1 MSAAVAI
8 LDALRKKPVA
18 EKKKEFSVA
27 FFVANAAKSKSKP
40 VDREEV
46 REVREDREEV
56 REDREEV
63 REDREEE
70 PEKRAGPTVR
80 IVDKASLKLVNRED
94 IFARIKAA
102 RGIVTEAAPNPL
114 TLTAAKLVS
123 IVEEAPVPKL
133 KGRKLQKIKL
143 IPVSAMQSIDK
154 VIVPEVEAVE
164 EKDAEVVEEEKEV
177 ANLEPETGVKE
188 KKKRGTRK
196 KGDKEAKELEK
207 TKDTEKTKKL
217 AQVQS
222 KKPPQPTKP
231 IEPLVA
237 SEYYLNNREKFVEF
251 INKLFQK
258 NFRAEIMDESRVVS
272 CEDRRSAEEFGL
284 LTHQK
289 IVKDYLNMYS
299 PYRGLLLY
307 HGLGS
312 GKTCSSIA
320 IAEGLKSNKRVF
332 VMTPAFLRTNYMQ
345 ELKKC
350 GDDIYKRPRHWKFVD
365 AVEKP
370 ALVPSL
376 AETLDIPA
384 EYVKKHGGAWL
395 VDPEKPSNYG
405 DLSPKEQGEV
415 DAQLNEMIQAKYTF
429 ISYNGVR
436 ENRINELSLGYT
448 VNPFDNTVVII
459 DEAHNFVSRIV
470 NHIKKAPDTDKGA
483 KGAKA
488 KAAKALKPEDAPI
501 ALNLYRFLLDAVNVK
516 VILLSGTPIIN
527 YPNEIGVLFNI
538 LRGYIKTWTLQ
549 LSSAQ
554 GISEARL
561 QQLFQSVDLMDYMKY
576 NATERTLTVTRNP
589 YGFVNVHKVLAKGP
603 VKAQLDKLYNGVT
616 FAVDEHGIINDED
629 FIKLVTATLAT
640 EGIKATKSAANPV
653 AHKALPDTFDG
664 FEKYF
669 IDADTAELKNMDV
682 FKRRILGLTSY
693 YRSAQEQLLP
703 RYDVAN
709 DFEVVLVPMSNYQL
723 SVYQQ
728 ERLVEINK
736 DREANKRKM
745 LAPGR
750 KPRAEGAAGAK
761 KPMTMKEL
769 YSEPSSSYR
778 IFSRAACNFVF
789 PREIGRPKPFASEAK
804 GASAAEGAADLEGKE
819 AAEDVDEDIID
830 ADNARA
836 ITKNPEGALGVDE
849 AAELQKKTATQAY
862 KQYEDRIQEV
872 LGILK
877 RNEEQYFNPRA
888 LAIYSPKFLKLLQN
902 LQDPKHEGLNLVYSQ
917 FRTLEGIGLLKMA
930 MEANDYAQFR
940 IKHNKASNQWVLD
953 NRPEDA
959 GKRRFALYTGTEDAE
974 EKEIIR
980 CIFNSEWDQ
989 VPSNIRDELLRISG
1003 NNFYGEVINTLMIS
1017 ASGAEGINLR
1027 NVRYVHILEPY
1038 WHPVRIEQVVG
1049 RARRICSHQDLPAEL
1064 RTVNVF
1070 LYLMV
1075 YSQAQLKPLTKEE
1088 KAAAD
1093 QEEALLAS
1101 SDPKTVV
1108 DVSNAALKYIRVSR
1122 ELRESDTSTKTGQ
1135 PITTDESLYEIAKTK
1150 EAINSNILRC
1160 VKETA
1165 IDCAIHAKAGS
1176 KETLKCFTFDNPENK
1191 FAYTPNIQDE
1201 ATATEEPT
1209 KKSAAAKPKA
1219 KPKEGVDSHTAATA
1233 AEAVP
1238 LNKEMRKM
1246 KIKAIIHDGVKY
1258 GIDIET
1264 NDVYDYENLKIGN
1277 RVLVGKFVEM
1287 KPGKFTIV

>member
-8 LDALRKKPVA
+8 LDALRKKPLA

-27 FFVANAAKSKSKP
+27 FFVANASKSKSKSKEE
-40 VDREEV
+40 DREKE
-46 REVREDREEV
+46 RDEEKEREDREKES
-56 REDREEV
+56 E
-63 REDREEE
+63 EEE
-70 PEKRAGPTVR
+70 PEKRTMGPTVR
-80 IVDKASLKLVNRED
+80 IVDQASLKLVNRED

-102 RGIVTEAAPNPL
+102 RGIITEAAPNPL

-143 IPVSAMQSIDK
+143 IPVSSAPALDK
-154 VIVPEVEAVE
+154 VVLQEAPN
-164 EKDAEVVEEEKEV
+164 EVVEEKEV
-177 ANLEPETGVKE
+177 VNLEPLKQ
-188 KKKRGTRK
+188 KRGTRK
-196 KGDKEAKELEK
+196 KGDKETKELEK
-207 TKDTEKTKKL
+207 TKEPQTKEL
-217 AQVQS
+217 AQVPS

-370 ALVPSL
+370 ELAPSL
-376 AETLDIPA
+376 AETLDIPE

-470 NHIKKAPDTDKGA
+470 NHIKKAPDDSSAKKGA
-483 KGAKA
+483 KGAKD
-488 KAAKALKPEDAPI
+488 KALKPEDAPI

-516 VILLSGTPIIN
+516 VVLLSGTPIIN

-549 LSSAQ
+549 LASSAQ

-561 QQLFQSVDLMDYMKY
+561 QQLFQSVDVMDYMKY

-589 YGFVNVHKVLAKGP
+589 YGFVNVHKVLAKGA

-616 FAVDEHGIINDED
+616 FAVDEHGSINDED
-629 FIKLVTATLAT
+629 FIKLITATLAA

-709 DFEVVLVPMSNYQL
+709 DFEVVRVPMSNYQL

-750 KPRAEGAAGAK
+750 KPRAEGATGAAVGK

-789 PREIGRPKPFASEAK
+789 PRELGRPKPFIS
-804 GASAAEGAADLEGKE
+804 ASAAEGAIS
-819 AAEDVDEDIID
+819 AAEEDVDEDIID

-836 ITKNPEGALGVDE
+836 ITKNPEGAIGVDE
-849 AAELQKKTATQAY
+849 AAELQKKTATEAY
-862 KQYEDRIQEV
+862 KQYEDRIEEV
-872 LGILK
+872 LGMLK

-902 LQDPKHEGLNLVYSQ
+902 LQDPMHEGLNLVYSQ

-940 IKHNKASNQWVLD
+940 IKHHKASNQWVLD
-953 NRPEDA
+953 NRHEDA
-959 GKRRFALYTGTEDAE
+959 GKRRFALYTGKEDAE

-989 VPSNIRDELLRISG
+989 VPSNIRDELLHISG

-1027 NVRYVHILEPY
+1027 NVRYVHIVEPY

-1075 YSQAQLKPLTKEE
+1075 YSQAQLKPLTKDE

-1201 ATATEEPT
+1201 ATATEEQG
-1209 KKSAAAKPKA
+1209 KKRATNKPKPAAAEAKA
-1219 KPKEGVDSHTAATA
+1219 T

-1238 LNKEMRKM
+1238 LNKEMRKI
-1246 KIKAIIHDGVKY
+1246 KIKKIVHDGVKY
-1258 GIDIET
+1258 GIDIEN

-1287 KPGKFTIV
+1287 KHGKFTIVTD

>member
-27 FFVANAAKSKSKP
+27 FFVANESKGIEKEKEKAKHAEK
-40 VDREEV
+40 EE
-46 REVREDREEV
+46 R
-56 REDREEV
+56 
-63 REDREEE
+63 REEE
-70 PEKRAGPTVR
+70 EKEEGVTDPHVKKSNPTVK

-102 RGIVTEAAPNPL
+102 RGIITEAAPNPL
-114 TLTAAKLVS
+114 TLTAAKVVS
-123 IVEEAPVPKL
+123 IVEEAPIPKL

-143 IPVSAMQSIDK
+143 IPVSVAPALDK
-154 VIVPEVEAVE
+154 VVLAEEAP
-164 EKDAEVVEEEKEV
+164 KDVVEEKEV
-177 ANLEPETGVKE
+177 EPTLEPL

-196 KGDKEAKELEK
+196 KADKEAKELEP
-207 TKDTEKTKKL
+207 EKTKVLEPEK
-217 AQVQS
+217 APV
-222 KKPPQPTKP
+222 KKAPNKP

-258 NFRAEIMDESRVVS
+258 NYRAEIMDESRVVS

-320 IAEGLKSNKRVF
+320 IAEGLKSSKPVF

-350 GDDIYKRPRHWKFVD
+350 GDDVYKRPRHWKFVD

-370 ALVPSL
+370 ALIPSL
-376 AETLDIPA
+376 AETLAIPA
-384 EYVKKHGGAWL
+384 DYIKKHGGAWL

-405 DLSPKEQGEV
+405 ELSPKEQGEV

-448 VNPFDNTVVII
+448 VNPFDNSVVII

-470 NHIKKAPDTDKGA
+470 NHLKKVPDDTGKKGT
-483 KGAKA
+483 KPKA
-488 KAAKALKPEDAPI
+488 SMKPEDVPI

-516 VILLSGTPIIN
+516 VVLLSGTPIIN

-538 LRGYIKTWTLQ
+538 LRGYIKTWTFQ
-549 LSSAQ
+549 LASSAQ
-554 GISEARL
+554 GVTEARL
-561 QQLFQSVDLMDYMKY
+561 QQLFQSVDIMDYMKY
-576 NATERTLTVTRNP
+576 GASDRTLTVTRNP
-589 YGFVNVHKVLAKGP
+589 FGFVNVHKVLSKAG
-603 VKAQLDKLYNGVT
+603 VKAQLDKLYEGVT
-616 FAVDEHGIINDED
+616 FDVDEHGIMNDDD
-629 FIKLVTATLAT
+629 FVKMVTAVLAND
-640 EGIKATKSAANPV
+640 GIKATKSAASPV

-682 FKRRILGLTSY
+682 FQRRILGLTSY

-709 DFEVVLVPMSNYQL
+709 DFEVVRVPMSNYQL

-728 ERLVEINK
+728 ERLAEINK
-736 DREANKRKM
+736 DREAKKRKT

-750 KPRAEGAAGAK
+750 KPTAQGATGATGAAK
-761 KPMTMKEL
+761 KPLTMKDL
-769 YSEPSSSYR
+769 YAEPSSSYR

-789 PREIGRPKPFASEAK
+789 PREIGRPKPFGKGISE
-804 GASAAEGAADLEGKE
+804 AEGAAVEGAAVEGAEANDL
-819 AAEDVDEDIID
+819 DEDLID
-830 ADNARA
+830 ADHARA
-836 ITKNPEGALGVDE
+836 IAKNPEGALGVDE
-849 AAELQKKTATQAY
+849 AAEVQKKTTTAAY
-862 KQYEDRIQEV
+862 KQYEDRIKEV
-872 LGILK
+872 LDLMK
-877 RNEEQYFNPRA
+877 RNDEQYFNPRA

-902 LQDPKHEGLNLVYSQ
+902 LQDPKHVGLNLVYSQ

-940 IKHNKASNQWVLD
+940 IKHNTASQQWVLD
-953 NRPEDA
+953 DRPEDA
-959 GKRRFALYTGTEDAE
+959 GKRRFALYTGTETAE

-989 VPSNIRDELLRISG
+989 VPSSIRDELLRISG

-1027 NVRYVHILEPY
+1027 NVRYVHIVEPY

-1049 RARRICSHQDLPAEL
+1049 RARRICSHQDLPADL

-1075 YSQAQLKPLTKEE
+1075 YSPTQLKPLSKEE
-1088 KAAAD
+1088 KAEAD
-1093 QEEALLAS
+1093 KEEALLAS

-1122 ELRESDTSTKTGQ
+1122 ELREGDTSSKTDE
-1135 PITTDESLYEIAKTK
+1135 PITTDQSLYEIAKTK
-1150 EAINSNILRC
+1150 ESINSNILRC

-1191 FAYTPNIQDE
+1191 FAYTPSIQDE
-1201 ATATEEPT
+1201 VIAPEAQTAKVTNAKVT
-1209 KKSAAAKPKA
+1209 KAKDAAAV
-1219 KPKEGVDSHTAATA
+1219 EAA
-1233 AEAVP
+1233 P
-1238 LNKEMRKM
+1238 LNKEMRKI
-1246 KIKAIIHDGVKY
+1246 KIKEIMYDGVKY

-1277 RVLVGKFVEM
+1277 RVLVGKFVEL
-1287 KPGKFTIV
+1287 KPGKFAVV

>member
-8 LDALRKKPVA
+8 LDALRKKPLA

-27 FFVANAAKSKSKP
+27 FFVANASKSKSKSK
-40 VDREEV
+40 E
-46 REVREDREEV
+46 EDREKE
-56 REDREEV
+56 RDEEKEKEDREKES
-63 REDREEE
+63 EEEE
-70 PEKRAGPTVR
+70 PEKRAMGPTVR
-80 IVDKASLKLVNRED
+80 IVDQASLKLVNRED

-102 RGIVTEAAPNPL
+102 RGIITEAAPNPL

-143 IPVSAMQSIDK
+143 IPVSSAPALDK
-154 VIVPEVEAVE
+154 VVLQEAPN
-164 EKDAEVVEEEKEV
+164 EVVEEKEV
-177 ANLEPETGVKE
+177 VNLEPLKQ
-188 KKKRGTRK
+188 KRGTRK
-196 KGDKEAKELEK
+196 KGDKETKELEK
-207 TKDTEKTKKL
+207 TKEPQTKEL
-217 AQVQS
+217 AQVPS

-370 ALVPSL
+370 ELAPSL
-376 AETLDIPA
+376 AETLDIPE

-470 NHIKKAPDTDKGA
+470 NHIKKAPDDSAKKGA
-483 KGAKA
+483 KGAKD
-488 KAAKALKPEDAPI
+488 KALKPEDAPI

-516 VILLSGTPIIN
+516 VVLLSGTPIIN

-549 LSSAQ
+549 LASSAQ

-561 QQLFQSVDLMDYMKY
+561 QQLFQSVDVMDYMKY

-589 YGFVNVHKVLAKGP
+589 YGFVNVHKVLAKSA

-616 FAVDEHGIINDED
+616 FAVDEHGSINDDD
-629 FIKLVTATLAT
+629 FIKLITATLAA

-703 RYDVAN
+703 RYDIAN
-709 DFEVVLVPMSNYQL
+709 DFEVVRVPMSNYQL

-750 KPRAEGAAGAK
+750 KPRAEGATGAAVGK

-789 PREIGRPKPFASEAK
+789 PRELGRPKPFISASA
-804 GASAAEGAADLEGKE
+804 APSAAEGAIS

-849 AAELQKKTATQAY
+849 AAELQKKTATEAY
-862 KQYEDRIQEV
+862 KQYEDRIEEV
-872 LGILK
+872 LGMLK

-959 GKRRFALYTGTEDAE
+959 GKRRFALYTGKEDAE

-1027 NVRYVHILEPY
+1027 NVRYVHIVEPY

-1075 YSQAQLKPLTKEE
+1075 YSQAQLKPLTKDE

-1165 IDCAIHAKAGS
+1165 IDCSIHAKAGS

-1201 ATATEEPT
+1201 ATATEEQG
-1209 KKSAAAKPKA
+1209 KKRATNKPK
-1219 KPKEGVDSHTAATA
+1219 PAATA
-1233 AEAVP
+1233 AAAVAEAVP
-1238 LNKEMRKM
+1238 LNKEMRKI
-1246 KIKAIIHDGVKY
+1246 KIKEITHDGVKY

>member
-8 LDALRKKPVA
+8 LDALRKKPLA
-18 EKKKEFSVA
+18 EKKKEYSVA
-27 FFVANAAKSKSKP
+27 FFVANSAKPKGMEKEKEKEKEKKAS
-40 VDREEV
+40 
-46 REVREDREEV
+46 
-56 REDREEV
+56 
-63 REDREEE
+63 EEE
-70 PEKRAGPTVR
+70 QEQEEGERVVKHPLKPTAVQ
-80 IVDKASLKLVNRED
+80 ITDKSSLKLANRED

-102 RGIVTEAAPNPL
+102 RGIITQAAPNPL

-123 IVEEAPVPKL
+123 IVEEAPIPKL

-143 IPVSAMQSIDK
+143 IPVSVAPALDK
-154 VIVPEVEAVE
+154 VVLQEV
-164 EKDAEVVEEEKEV
+164 AEVAEEVPNDVVVVEEKEV
-177 ANLEPETGVKE
+177 EPTLEPL

-196 KGDKEAKELEK
+196 KGDKEAKEMKELEPEK
-207 TKDTEKTKKL
+207 TKEPEPVKK
-217 AQVQS
+217 AS
-222 KKPPQPTKP
+222 KP

-251 INKLFQK
+251 INKLFHK
-258 NFRAEIMDESRVVS
+258 NYRAEIMDESRVVS

-320 IAEGLKSNKRVF
+320 IAEGLKSDKRVF

-370 ALVPSL
+370 ELIPSL
-376 AETLDIPA
+376 AETLAIPA
-384 EYVKKHGGAWL
+384 DYIKKHDGAWL

-405 DLSPKEQGEV
+405 ELSPKEQGEV

-448 VNPFDNTVVII
+448 VNPFDNSVVII

-470 NHIKKAPDTDKGA
+470 NHLKKLPDDTEKSGKDT
-483 KGAKA
+483 KA
-488 KAAKALKPEDAPI
+488 KTAKTLIKPEDVPI

-516 VILLSGTPIIN
+516 IVLLSGTPIIN

-538 LRGYIKTWTLQ
+538 LRGYIKTWTFQ
-549 LSSAQ
+549 LASSAQ
-554 GISEARL
+554 GITESRL
-561 QQLFQSVDLMDYMKY
+561 QQLFQSVDIMDYMKY
-576 NATERTLTVTRNP
+576 GAADRSLTVTRNP
-589 YGFVNVHKVLAKGP
+589 FGFVNVHKVLSKAG
-603 VKAQLDKLYNGVT
+603 VKAQLDKLYEGVT
-616 FAVDEHGIINDED
+616 FDVDEHGVLNDDD
-629 FIKLVTATLAT
+629 FVKMVTAVLASD
-640 EGIKATKSAANPV
+640 GIKAAKTAASPV

-682 FKRRILGLTSY
+682 FQRRILGLTSY

-709 DFEVVLVPMSNYQL
+709 DFEVVRVPMSNYQL

-728 ERLVEINK
+728 ERLAEINK
-736 DREANKRKM
+736 DREAKKRKT

-750 KPRAEGAAGAK
+750 KPTAQGATTGAK
-761 KPMTMKEL
+761 KPLTMKDL
-769 YSEPSSSYR
+769 YAEPSSSYR
-778 IFSRAACNFVF
+778 IFSRAACNFAF
-789 PREIGRPKPFASEAK
+789 PREIGRPKPFGKS
-804 GASAAEGAADLEGKE
+804 GAEAEGKSGAEAMDVEDL
-819 AAEDVDEDIID
+819 DEDIID
-830 ADNARA
+830 ADHARA
-836 ITKNPEGALGVDE
+836 IAKNPEGALGVDE
-849 AAELQKKTATQAY
+849 AAEVQKKTTTAAY

-872 LGILK
+872 LDLMK
-877 RNEEQYFNPRA
+877 RNEEEYFNPRS

-902 LQDPKHEGLNLVYSQ
+902 LQDPKHVGLNLVYSQ

-940 IKHNKASNQWVLD
+940 IKHNPATKQWVLD
-953 NRPEDA
+953 DRQEDV
-959 GKRRFALYTGTEDAE
+959 GKRRFALYTGSETAE
-974 EKEIIR
+974 EKEIVR

-989 VPSNIRDELLRISG
+989 VPSSIRDDLLRISG

-1038 WHPVRIEQVVG
+1038 WHPVRTEQVVG

-1075 YSQAQLKPLTKEE
+1075 YSPAQLKPLSKDE

-1108 DVSNAALKYIRVSR
+1108 DVSNAALKFIRVSR
-1122 ELRESDTSTKTGQ
+1122 ELRESDTSAKTGE
-1135 PITTDESLYEIAKTK
+1135 PITTDQSLYEIAKTK
-1150 EAINSNILRC
+1150 EEINSNILRC

-1165 IDCAIHAKAGS
+1165 IDCAIHAKSGS

-1191 FAYTPNIQDE
+1191 FAYVPNIQDE
-1201 ATATEEPT
+1201 VIATEASG
-1209 KKSAAAKPKA
+1209 KKAVAANKTKPKA
-1219 KPKEGVDSHTAATA
+1219 T
-1233 AEAVP
+1233 EAVEAP

-1246 KIKAIIHDGVKY
+1246 QIKEITHDGVKY

-1277 RVLVGKFVEM
+1277 RVLVGKFVEL
-1287 KPGKFTIV
+1287 KPGKYKIVMD

>member
-1 MSAAVAI
+1 M
-8 LDALRKKPVA
+8 
-18 EKKKEFSVA
+18 
-27 FFVANAAKSKSKP
+27 
-40 VDREEV
+40 
-46 REVREDREEV
+46 
-56 REDREEV
+56 
-63 REDREEE
+63 
-70 PEKRAGPTVR
+70 
-80 IVDKASLKLVNRED
+80 
-94 IFARIKAA
+94 
-102 RGIVTEAAPNPL
+102 
-114 TLTAAKLVS
+114 
-123 IVEEAPVPKL
+123 EAPK
-133 KGRKLQKIKL
+133 
-143 IPVSAMQSIDK
+143 
-154 VIVPEVEAVE
+154 EAE
-164 EKDAEVVEEEKEV
+164 IAEP
-177 ANLEPETGVKE
+177 AEPL

-196 KGDKEAKELEK
+196 RGKADEKEPAAKEPAAKEPAAK
-207 TKDTEKTKKL
+207 GP
-217 AQVQS
+217 V
-222 KKPPQPTKP
+222 KPVKP

-258 NFRAEIMDESRVVS
+258 NYRAEIMDESRVVS

-320 IAEGLKSNKRVF
+320 IAEGLKSSKHVF

-350 GDDIYKRPRHWKFVD
+350 GDDIYKRPRHWKFAD

-370 ALVPSL
+370 SLIPSL
-376 AETLDIPA
+376 AETLAISADYI
-384 EYVKKHGGAWL
+384 KKHGGAWL
-395 VDPEKPSNYG
+395 VDPDKPSNYG
-405 DLSPKEQGEV
+405 ELSPKEQGEV

-448 VNPFDNTVVII
+448 VNPFDNSVVII

-470 NHIKKAPDTDKGA
+470 NHLKKMPDDTEKGG
-483 KGAKA
+483 KETKS
-488 KAAKALKPEDAPI
+488 KSKALIKPEDAPI

-516 VILLSGTPIIN
+516 VVLLSGTPIIN

-549 LSSAQ
+549 LASSAQ
-554 GISEARL
+554 GITEARL
-561 QQLFQSVDLMDYMKY
+561 QQLFKSVDLMDYMKY

-589 YGFVNVHKVLAKGP
+589 YGFVNVQKVLAKGS

-616 FAVDEHGIINDED
+616 FDVDEHGSINDED
-629 FIKLVTATLAT
+629 FIKLITATLAT

-703 RYDVAN
+703 RYDIAT

-728 ERLVEINK
+728 ERLLEINK

-750 KPRAEGAAGAK
+750 KPRAEGATGAK
-761 KPMTMKEL
+761 KPITMKEL
-769 YSEPSSSYR
+769 YAEPSSSYR

-804 GASAAEGAADLEGKE
+804 GAAEGASKADLE
-819 AAEDVDEDIID
+819 DIDEDIID

-849 AAELQKKTATQAY
+849 AADLQKKTTTEAY
-862 KQYEDRIQEV
+862 KHYEARIQEV
-872 LGILK
+872 LDQMK
-877 RNEEQYFNPRA
+877 RNEEEYFNPRA

-902 LQDPKHEGLNLVYSQ
+902 LQDPKHVGLNLVYSQ
-917 FRTLEGIGLLKMA
+917 FRTLEGIGILKMA

-989 VPSNIRDELLRISG
+989 VPSNIRDELLRISS

-1027 NVRYVHILEPY
+1027 NVRYVHIVEPY

-1049 RARRICSHQDLPAEL
+1049 RARRICSHQDLPPAL

-1075 YSQAQLKPLTKEE
+1075 YSQAQLKPLTKDE

-1108 DVSNAALKYIRVSR
+1108 DVSNAALKFIRVSR

-1201 ATATEEPT
+1201 VTTTEEPT
-1209 KKSAAAKPKA
+1209 KKSAAAKAKP
-1219 KPKEGVDSHTAATA
+1219 KPKEGVEADV
-1233 AEAVP
+1233 EAVP
-1238 LNKEMRKM
+1238 LNKEMRKI
-1246 KIKAIIHDGVKY
+1246 KIKEITHDGVKY
-1258 GIDIET
+1258 GIDVET
-1264 NDVYDYENLKIGN
+1264 NDVYDLENLKIGN
-1277 RVLVGKFVEM
+1277 RILVGKFVEL
-1287 KPGKFTIV
+1287 KPGKFTVIMD

>member
-27 FFVANAAKSKSKP
+27 FFVANAPKEKAKRVEDEEIEEEAADPPPPHPKEVSKSKP
-40 VDREEV
+40 
-46 REVREDREEV
+46 
-56 REDREEV
+56 
-63 REDREEE
+63 
-70 PEKRAGPTVR
+70 TVK
-80 IVDKASLKLVNRED
+80 IVDKTSLKLVNRED
-94 IFARIKAA
+94 ILAKIKAA
-102 RGIVTEAAPNPL
+102 RGIITEAAPNPL
-114 TLTAAKLVS
+114 TLTAAKVVS
-123 IVEEAPVPKL
+123 VVEEAPVPKL

-143 IPVSAMQSIDK
+143 IPVSAVPAIDK
-154 VIVPEVEAVE
+154 VVIQEVEAEEAPTDVE
-164 EKDAEVVEEEKEV
+164 VVVEE
-177 ANLEPETGVKE
+177 APEPLKT
-188 KKKRGTRK
+188 KRGTRK
-196 KGDKEAKELEK
+196 RTAAKE
-207 TKDTEKTKKL
+207 
-217 AQVQS
+217 
-222 KKPPQPTKP
+222 PTKELAVKKATMPPNP
-231 IEPLVA
+231 IDPLVA

-258 NFRAEIMDESRVVS
+258 NYRAEIMDESRVVS

-320 IAEGLKSNKRVF
+320 IAEGLKSSKPVF

-370 ALVPSL
+370 ALIPSL
-376 AETLDIPA
+376 AETLAISADYI
-384 EYVKKHGGAWL
+384 KKHGGAWL

-405 DLSPKEQGEV
+405 ELSPKEQGEV

-448 VNPFDNTVVII
+448 VNPFDNSVVII

-470 NHIKKAPDTDKGA
+470 NHLKKMPDDTSKKGT
-483 KGAKA
+483 KT
-488 KAAKALKPEDAPI
+488 KALIKPEDMPI

-516 VILLSGTPIIN
+516 VVLLSGTPIIN

-538 LRGYIKTWTLQ
+538 LRGYIKTWTFQ

-554 GISEARL
+554 QGIAEGRL
-561 QQLFQSVDLMDYMKY
+561 QQLFKDADLMDYMKY
-576 NATERTLTVTRNP
+576 SAADRTLTVTRNP
-589 YGFVNVHKVLAKGP
+589 YGFVNVYKVLSKGP
-603 VKAQLDKLYNGVT
+603 VKAQMEKLYAGVT
-616 FAVDEHGIINDED
+616 LDVDEHGSLNDDD
-629 FIKLVTATLAT
+629 FVKLIVAVLAS
-640 EGIKATKSAANPV
+640 EGIKATKSGNPV

-682 FKRRILGLTSY
+682 FQRRILGLTSY

-703 RYDVAN
+703 RYDVET
-709 DFEVVLVPMSNYQL
+709 DFEVVRVPMSNYQL

-728 ERLVEINK
+728 ERLAEINK
-736 DREANKRKM
+736 DRESKKRKT
-745 LAPGR
+745 LGPGR
-750 KPRAEGAAGAK
+750 KPRAEGATGAK
-761 KPMTMKEL
+761 KTLTMKEL
-769 YSEPSSSYR
+769 YAEPSSSYR

-789 PREIGRPKPFASEAK
+789 PREIGRPKPF
-804 GASAAEGAADLEGKE
+804 GKE
-819 AAEDVDEDIID
+819 ASEGANEAEDMDEDIID
-830 ADNARA
+830 ADNAHA
-836 ITKNPEGALGVDE
+836 ISKNPEGAVGVDE
-849 AAELQKKTATQAY
+849 AMMVQKKTTTEAY
-862 KQYEDRIQEV
+862 KHYEDRIKEV
-872 LGILK
+872 LAQMK
-877 RNEEQYFNPRA
+877 RHEEEYFNPRS

-902 LQDPKHEGLNLVYSQ
+902 LQDPKHVGLNLVYSQ

-940 IKHNKASNQWVLD
+940 IKHNAASQQWVLD
-953 NRPEDA
+953 DRPEDA
-959 GKRRFALYTGTEDAE
+959 GKRRFALYTGTESAE

-989 VPSNIRDELLRISG
+989 VPSSIRDGLLRISG

-1027 NVRYVHILEPY
+1027 NVRYVHIVEPY

-1064 RTVNVF
+1064 RTVQVF

-1075 YSQAQLKPLTKEE
+1075 YSPAQLKPLTKDE

-1093 QEEALLAS
+1093 REEALLAS

-1108 DVSNAALKYIRVSR
+1108 DVSNAALKFIRVSR
-1122 ELRESDTSTKTGQ
+1122 ELRESDTSSKTDQ

-1150 EAINSNILRC
+1150 EAINSNILRF

-1201 ATATEEPT
+1201 VITGSETKPTTAKGRP
-1209 KKSAAAKPKA
+1209 SVKA
-1219 KPKEGVDSHTAATA
+1219 KDKEATTDAA
-1233 AEAVP
+1233 P

-1246 KIKAIIHDGVKY
+1246 KIKEIAHEGVKY
-1258 GIDIET
+1258 GIDIDT

-1277 RVLVGKFVEM
+1277 RVLVGKFVELA
-1287 KPGKFTIV
+1287 PGKYKIV

>member
-18 EKKKEFSVA
+18 EKKKQFSVA
-27 FFVANAAKSKSKP
+27 FFVANADRNKHNGVEQETSEEEEAEEMVKQTKEVSKSKP
-40 VDREEV
+40 
-46 REVREDREEV
+46 
-56 REDREEV
+56 
-63 REDREEE
+63 
-70 PEKRAGPTVR
+70 TVK
-80 IVDKASLKLVNRED
+80 IVDKTSLKLVNRED
-94 IFARIKAA
+94 ILAKIKAA
-102 RGIVTEAAPNPL
+102 RGIVTEAAPHPFN
-114 TLTAAKLVS
+114 LTAAKVVS
-123 IVEEAPVPKL
+123 FVEEAPIPKL

-143 IPVSAMQSIDK
+143 IPVSAASAIDK
-154 VIVPEVEAVE
+154 VVVPEVEVESEVAVVEAPKEVEAVE
-164 EKDAEVVEEEKEV
+164 PVKAVEPVV
-177 ANLEPETGVKE
+177 
-188 KKKRGTRK
+188 KKRGTRK
-196 KGDKEAKELEK
+196 RAATKAPEPAQTKALEP
-207 TKDTEKTKKL
+207 
-217 AQVQS
+217 A
-222 KKPPQPTKP
+222 PTKALEPVKKASKP
-231 IEPLVA
+231 IDPLVA

-258 NFRAEIMDESRVVS
+258 NYRAEIMDESRIVS

-320 IAEGLKSNKRVF
+320 IAEGLKSSKHVF
-332 VMTPAFLRTNYMQ
+332 VMTPAFLRTNYIQ

-350 GDDIYKRPRHWKFVD
+350 GDDVYKRPRHWQFVD

-370 ALVPSL
+370 TLIPSL
-376 AETLDIPA
+376 AETLAISADYI
-384 EYVKKHGGAWL
+384 KKHGGAWL
-395 VDPEKPSNYG
+395 VDTEKPSNYG
-405 DLSPKEQGEV
+405 ELSPKEQGEV
-415 DAQLNEMIQAKYTF
+415 DAQLNEMIQQKYTF

-448 VNPFDNTVVII
+448 VNPFDNSVVII

-470 NHIKKAPDTDKGA
+470 NHLKKAPDDGTA
-483 KGAKA
+483 
-488 KAAKALKPEDAPI
+488 AAKKVATPLMKPEDAPI

-516 VILLSGTPIIN
+516 VVLLSGTPIIN

-538 LRGYIKTWTLQ
+538 LRGYIKTWTFQ

-554 GISEARL
+554 GVTEVRL
-561 QQLFQSVDLMDYMKY
+561 QQLFKDVDIMDYMKY
-576 NATERTLTVTRNP
+576 GATDRTLTVTRNP
-589 YGFVNVHKVLAKGP
+589 YGFVNVYKVLSKGP
-603 VKAQLDKLYNGVT
+603 VKAQIDKLYGGVT
-616 FAVDEHGIINDED
+616 LDVDEHGGLNDDD
-629 FIKLVTATLAT
+629 FIKLVTAVLAT
-640 EGIKATKSAANPV
+640 DGIKATKSSANPV
-653 AHKALPDTFDG
+653 VHKALPDTFDG

-703 RYDVAN
+703 RYDVDT
-709 DFEVVLVPMSNYQL
+709 DFEVVRVPMSNYQL

-728 ERLVEINK
+728 ERLLEINK
-736 DREANKRKM
+736 DRESKKRTT
-745 LAPGR
+745 LGPGR
-750 KPRAEGAAGAK
+750 KPRTEASGAK
-761 KPMTMKEL
+761 KPLTMKDL
-769 YSEPSSSYR
+769 YAEPSSSYR

-789 PREIGRPKPFASEAK
+789 PREIGRPKPFTS
-804 GASAAEGAADLEGKE
+804 ASAAEAHVT
-819 AAEDVDEDIID
+819 EDMDEDIID
-830 ADNARA
+830 AGA
-836 ITKNPEGALGVDE
+836 ISKNPEGVDE
-849 AAELQKKTATQAY
+849 AIMVQKKTTTEAY
-862 KQYEDRIQEV
+862 KQYEVRIKEV
-872 LGILK
+872 LDLMK
-877 RNEEQYFNPRA
+877 RNEEEYFNPRA

-902 LQDPKHEGLNLVYSQ
+902 LQDPKHVGLNLVYSQ

-940 IKHNKASNQWVLD
+940 IKHNATTQQWVLD
-953 NRPEDA
+953 DRPEDA
-959 GKRRFALYTGTEDAE
+959 GKRRFALYTGTESAE

-989 VPSNIRDELLRISG
+989 VPSSIRDGLLRISG

-1075 YSQAQLKPLTKEE
+1075 YSESQLKPLTKDE

-1093 QEEALLAS
+1093 REEAMLAS

-1108 DVSNAALKYIRVSR
+1108 DVSNAALKFIRVSR
-1122 ELRESDTSTKTGQ
+1122 ELRESDTSSKTDE
-1135 PITTDESLYEIAKTK
+1135 PITTDQSLYEIAKTK

-1191 FAYTPNIQDE
+1191 FAYEPSIQDE
-1201 ATATEEPT
+1201 VIVAGSETKAKRPGAKTVKAKDKDAAKSTATE
-1209 KKSAAAKPKA
+1209 S
-1219 KPKEGVDSHTAATA
+1219 
-1233 AEAVP
+1233 EAVP
-1238 LNKEMRKM
+1238 LNKEMRKI
-1246 KIKAIIHDGVKY
+1246 KIKEITHDGVKY
-1258 GIDIET
+1258 GIDIDT

-1277 RVLVGKFVEM
+1277 RVLVGKFVELA
-1287 KPGKFTIV
+1287 PGKFKIVTD